1 MVKRGRP
8 IGAVKL
14 TEPLIDRFCEL
25 LESGVRFADAAPMLG
40 ISVRSAYAW
49 RERGRRLESEFGD
62 EWAAVPTSDRI
73 YLHFLHRIDQARSRC
88 VVWVIEEARR
98 HIRST
103 TDALK
108 FLEYVCPEEF
118 GPSARKRAAVPAAS
132 FDLNRELC
140 RIVGEANSRANNV

>member
-1 MVKRGRP
+1 M
-8 IGAVKL
+8 KL
-14 TEPLIDRFCEL
+14 TDELIDRFCEL

-49 RERGRRLESEFGD
+49 RARGQRIEAEFGD
-62 EWAAVPTSDRI
+62 EWEAVPTSDRI
-73 YLHFLHRIDQARSRC
+73 YLHFLHRIDQVRSRC
-88 VVWVIEEARR
+88 VVWVIGEARR
-98 HIRST
+98 LIRST

-118 GPSARKRAAVPAAS
+118 GATARRRASMPAAS

-140 RIVGEANSRANNV
+140 RIVVEANSRAKDL

>member
-1 MVKRGRP
+1 MRGRP
-8 IGAVKL
+8 IGSSKL
-14 TEPLIDRFCEL
+14 TESLIDRFCEL
-25 LESGVRFADAAPMLG
+25 LESGVRFANAAPMIG

-49 RERGRRLESEFGD
+49 RERGRRLEAEFGE
-62 EWAAVPTSDRI
+62 EWESIPTSDRI
-73 YLHFLHRIDQARSRC
+73 YLHFLHRIEEARSKC
-88 VVWVIEEARR
+88 VVWVIGEARC

-118 GPSARKRAAVPAAS
+118 GPSARQRAALPADS

-140 RIVGEANSRANNV
+140 RIVTEANSRANNV

>member
-1 MVKRGRP
+1 MARRGRP

-14 TEPLIDRFCEL
+14 TDELVDRFCEL
-25 LESGVRFADAAPMLG
+25 LESGVRFGDAAPMLG

-49 RERGRRLESEFGD
+49 RERGQRIEAEFGD
-62 EWAAVPTSDRI
+62 EWEAVPTSDRI

-103 TDALK
+103 SDALK

-118 GPSARKRAAVPAAS
+118 GATARRRASMPAAS

-140 RIVGEANSRANNV
+140 RIVTEANSRTNNV

>member
-1 MVKRGRP
+1 MLRRGRP
-8 IGAVKL
+8 IGAAKL
-14 TEPLIDRFCEL
+14 TEPVIDRFCEL

-49 RERGRRLESEFGD
+49 RERGRRLEAEFGD
-62 EWAAVPTSDRI
+62 ELESVLATDRV
-73 YLHFLHRIDQARSRC
+73 YLYFLHRIEQARSKC
-88 VVWVIEEARR
+88 VVWVIGEARR

-118 GPSARKRAAVPAAS
+118 GPSARKKAAHPTDT
-132 FDLNRELC
+132 FDLNREIC
-140 RIVGEANSRANNV
+140 RIVAGQPANRH